1 MVKLQPWQWFILVA
15 PIVSVLIFLLISAG
29 IQIHEW
35 GLSWIWAIVG
45 VLFVG
50 WRWLLV
56 TWTRPVMREDA
67 RISQTTASAN
77 PVFGRALM
85 SVDATVDQAKTAEIQ
100 MDVALRAILEDSAQ
114 DPPVWQ
120 DLNQFRSRCLALVTT
135 IALIYSPGAKQ
146 PLLNIYVPQ
155 AYGLLRGT
163 IDDLDQWMEKLSPVL
178 NKLTIAQ
185 AYEYYEITQKIAPS
199 AQKVWK
205 LWQKARWLIN
215 PAAAAASTATKSIGN
230 RANIELLGNLSQLLR
245 EQLLRNLTK
254 SAIDL
259 YAPASPVRAAHPAPS
274 TPTSLTSPMSPTSVS
289 SPTSPVSPTSVASP
303 ADARMAGV
311 GAGDAA
317 PTIALQTLLAQSTP
331 TRTALETDPLNL
343 LLLGRTGAGKTSLIN
358 TLFTAPIAP
367 IDALPN
373 TDRIT
378 HYNWQTP
385 DGDRLILWDTPG
397 YEQADRPDIRAQVL
411 TQALTC
417 DIILLVTPALDP
429 ALQMDL
435 DLITDLRAQIPDR
448 PIFILITQVDRLRPI
463 REWQPPYH
471 WETGQRPKEIAIREA
486 LTYRRETLP
495 LVSGLFPIVTDGPD
509 RTAWGIDPVA
519 QAIVSSLNPTQ
530 QTRLARFLTSL
541 SAQALAA
548 ETLIAQSHAQITMTQ
563 SLTTWLK
570 SPVLSFLS
578 TLATGTPELGLLLAT
593 QIPVEQ
599 IPLILGK
606 LQLAY
611 DLFSLLTAAQNSA
624 QNSAQNTPQPR
635 SFNLLVLWPALIQ
648 SSGNGDQDARAFGRL
663 MVEYWTGGLPSE
675 QLRDRLDQLLAL
687 ELD

>member
-1 MVKLQPWQWFILVA
+1 MVNLQSWQWIILVA
-15 PIVSVLIFLLISAG
+15 PIASVVFFLLVSAG
-29 IQIHEW
+29 IQIHAW
-35 GLSWIWAIVG
+35 GLSYIWAIVG
-45 VLFVG
+45 VVFVG

-56 TWTRPVMREDA
+56 TWTRPVMRED
-67 RISQTTASAN
+67 IVKEQVESLSQSVSSDSPSSELSQIQTN
-77 PVFGRALM
+77 EAL
-85 SVDATVDQAKTAEIQ
+85 Q
-100 MDVALRAILEDSAQ
+100 AILDDSAQ

-120 DLNQFRSRCLALVTT
+120 DLNQFRSRASELVTT
-135 IALIYSPGAKQ
+135 IALIHSPRAKQ

-185 AYEYYEITQKIAPS
+185 AYEYYEITQKFAPS

-215 PAAAAASTATKSIGN
+215 PAAAAANTATQGISN

-254 SAIDL
+254 SAIAL
-259 YAPASPVRAAHPAPS
+259 YSPAVRAAHPAPS
-274 TPTSLTSPMSPTSVS
+274 SH
-289 SPTSPVSPTSVASP
+289 VSPAP
-303 ADARMAGV
+303 ARTTGV

-317 PTIALQTLLAQSTP
+317 PPITLQTLLAQSTP
-331 TRTALETDPLNL
+331 TQTALQTDPLNL
-343 LLLGRTGAGKTSLIN
+343 LLLGRTSAGKSSLIN
-358 TLFTAPIAP
+358 TLFTAPMVP
-367 IDALPN
+367 TDALPN

-378 HYNWQTP
+378 HYDWQTP

-397 YEQADRPDIRAQVL
+397 YEQADRPDFRAQVL
-411 TQALTC
+411 THALTC

-435 DLITDLRAQIPDR
+435 DLITDLRAQVPDR
-448 PIFILITQVDRLRPI
+448 PIFVLITQIDRLRPI

-471 WETGQRPKEIAIREA
+471 WETGQRPKERAIRDA
-486 LTYRRETLP
+486 LAYRRETLP
-495 LVSGLFPIVTDGPD
+495 PVSGLFPIVTDGPD

-519 QAIVSSLNPTQ
+519 QAIVSSLDPTQ
-530 QTRLARFLTSL
+530 QARLARFLTSL

-548 ETLIAQSHAQITMTQ
+548 ETLIARYQVQITTTQ

-570 SPVLSFLS
+570 SPVLSVLS
-578 TLATGTPELGLLLAT
+578 NLTTGTPELGLLLAT

-599 IPLILGK
+599 IPLVIGK

-611 DLFSLLTAAQNSA
+611 DLFNLLTAAQNKA
-624 QNSAQNTPQPR
+624 QNKVQPR
-635 SFNLLVLWPALIQ
+635 SFNLLALWPALMQ
-648 SSGNGDQDARAFGRL
+648 SSENGDQDARAFGRL
-663 MVEYWTGGLPSE
+663 MVEYWTGELPSD

-687 ELD
+687 ELS

>member
-1 MVKLQPWQWFILVA
+1 MVNLQSWQWTILVA
-15 PIVSVLIFLLISAG
+15 PIASVFFFLLISAG
-29 IQIHEW
+29 IQIHAW
-35 GLSWIWAIVG
+35 GLSYIWAIVG
-45 VLFVG
+45 VVFVG

-56 TWTRPVMREDA
+56 RWTRPVMQEDA
-67 RISQTTASAN
+67 ITERSESLPQSLPGAIPSSGPVQIPVQIQTN
-77 PVFGRALM
+77 EAL
-85 SVDATVDQAKTAEIQ
+85 Q
-100 MDVALRAILEDSAQ
+100 AILKDSAH

-120 DLNQFRSRCLALVTT
+120 DVNQFRSRALELVTT
-135 IALIYSPGAKQ
+135 IALIHSPGAKQ

-185 AYEYYEITQKIAPS
+185 AYEYYEITQRIAPS

-215 PAAAAASTATKSIGN
+215 PAAAAANTATQGISN

-245 EQLLRNLTK
+245 EQLLRNLTQ
-254 SAIDL
+254 SAIAL
-259 YAPASPVRAAHPAPS
+259 YAPAP
-274 TPTSLTSPMSPTSVS
+274 S
-289 SPTSPVSPTSVASP
+289 SPPSHPPTTIPSSPVSPPPTVA
-303 ADARMAGV
+303 RTRV
-311 GAGDAA
+311 GAGGAA
-317 PTIALQTLLAQSTP
+317 PTIAASWTEPPIASITLQTLLTQSISTQ
-331 TRTALETDPLNL
+331 TALQTDPLNI
-343 LLLGRTGAGKTSLIN
+343 LLLGRTSAGKSSLIN
-358 TLFTAPIAP
+358 TLFTVPMVP
-367 IDALPN
+367 TDALPN

-378 HYNWQTP
+378 HYDWQTP

-397 YEQADRPDIRAQVL
+397 YEQADRPDFRAQVL

-435 DLITDLRAQIPDR
+435 DLITDLRGQVPDR
-448 PIFILITQVDRLRPI
+448 PIFVLITQVDRLRPI

-471 WETGQRPKEIAIREA
+471 WETGQRPKEQAIRNA

-495 LVSGLFPIVTDGPD
+495 PVSGLFPIVTDGPD

-519 QAIVSSLNPTQ
+519 QAIVSSLDPTQ
-530 QTRLARFLTSL
+530 QARLARFLTNL

-548 ETLIAQSHAQITMTQ
+548 ENLIARYQVQITTTQ

-570 SPVLSFLS
+570 SPVLSVLS
-578 TLATGTPELGLLLAT
+578 NLTIGTPELGLLLAT

-599 IPLILGK
+599 IPLVVGK

-611 DLFSLLTAAQNSA
+611 DLFNLLTAAKNKA
-624 QNSAQNTPQPR
+624 QLR
-635 SFNLLVLWPALIQ
+635 SFNLLALWPALMQ

-663 MVEYWTGGLPSE
+663 MVEYWTGALPTDH
-675 QLRDRLDQLLAL
+675 LRDRLDQLLAD
-687 ELD
+687 ELN

>member
-1 MVKLQPWQWFILVA
+1 MVKLQSWQWIILVA
-15 PIVSVLIFLLISAG
+15 PIASVVLFLLISAG
-29 IQIHEW
+29 IQIHAW
-35 GLSWIWAIVG
+35 GLSYVWAIVG
-45 VLFVG
+45 VVFVG

-56 TWTRPVMREDA
+56 RWTRPVMREDL
-67 RISQTTASAN
+67 IKGQVTKEQVTKEQVTKEQVESLSQSVSSAIPSSRSASIQTQTEQTQTDK
-77 PVFGRALM
+77 ALQ
-85 SVDATVDQAKTAEIQ
+85 S
-100 MDVALRAILEDSAQ
+100 ILEDSAQ

-120 DLNQFRSRCLALVTT
+120 DLNQFRSRALELVTR
-135 IALIYSPGAKQ
+135 IALIHSPGAKQ

-185 AYEYYEITQKIAPS
+185 AYEYYELTQKFAPS

-205 LWQKARWLIN
+205 VWQKVRWLIN
-215 PAAAAASTATKSIGN
+215 PAAAAANTATQGIGN
-230 RANIELLGNLSQLLR
+230 RANAELLGNLSQLLR
-245 EQLLRNLTK
+245 EQLLCNLTQ
-254 SAIDL
+254 SAIAL
-259 YAPASPVRAAHPAPS
+259 YAPR
-274 TPTSLTSPMSPTSVS
+274 TE
-289 SPTSPVSPTSVASP
+289 
-303 ADARMAGV
+303 V
-311 GAGDAA
+311 GTGDSA
-317 PTIALQTLLAQSTP
+317 PTIASSLASSWTEPPTASITLQTLLTQSTS
-331 TRTALETDPLNL
+331 TQTALQTEPLNL
-343 LLLGRTGAGKTSLIN
+343 LLLGRTSAGKSSLIN
-358 TLFTAPIAP
+358 TLFTAPMAP
-367 IDALPN
+367 TDALPN
-373 TDRIT
+373 TDHIT

-385 DGDRLILWDTPG
+385 DGNRLILWDTPG
-397 YEQADRPDIRAQVL
+397 YEQADRPDFRNQVL

-435 DLITDLRAQIPDR
+435 DFITDLRNQVPDR
-448 PIFILITQVDRLRPI
+448 PIFVLMTQVDRLRPI

-471 WETGQRPKEIAIREA
+471 WETGQRPKEVAIRDA

-495 LVSGLFPIVTDGPD
+495 PVSGLFPIVTDGPD

-519 QAIVSSLNPTQ
+519 KAIVSSLDPTQ
-530 QTRLARFLTSL
+530 QARLARFLTSL

-548 ETLIAQSHAQITMTQ
+548 ESLIARYQVQITTTQ

-578 TLATGTPELGLLLAT
+578 NLTIGTPELGLLLAT

-599 IPLILGK
+599 IPLVLGK

-611 DLFSLLTAAQNSA
+611 ELFNLLTAAQNKS
-624 QNSAQNTPQPR
+624 QNKSQNQSQLR
-635 SFNLLVLWPALIQ
+635 SFNLLALWPALME
-648 SSGNGDQDARAFGRL
+648 SSGNGDRDARAFGRL
-663 MVEYWTGGLPSE
+663 MVEYWTDALPAG

-687 ELD
+687 ELN

>member
-1 MVKLQPWQWFILVA
+1 MVKLQSWQWIILVA
-15 PIVSVLIFLLISAG
+15 PIVSVVLFLLISAG
-29 IQIHEW
+29 IQIHAW
-35 GLSWIWAIVG
+35 GLSYIWAIVG
-45 VLFVG
+45 VIFVG

-56 TWTRPVMREDA
+56 RWTRPVIREDLVKGQVTKEQVESL
-67 RISQTTASAN
+67 SQRVSSAIPSSRNAS
-77 PVFGRALM
+77 RQTDEAL
-85 SVDATVDQAKTAEIQ
+85 QF
-100 MDVALRAILEDSAQ
+100 ILQDSAQ

-120 DLNQFRSRCLALVTT
+120 DLNQFRSRALELVTK
-135 IALIYSPGAKQ
+135 IALIHSPGAKQ

-185 AYEYYEITQKIAPS
+185 AYEYYELTQKFAPS
-199 AQKVWK
+199 AQKTWK
-205 LWQKARWLIN
+205 VWQKARWLIN
-215 PAAAAASTATKSIGN
+215 PAAAAANTATQGIGN
-230 RANIELLGNLSQLLR
+230 RANAELLGNLSQLLR
-245 EQLLRNLTK
+245 EQLLRNLTQ
-254 SAIDL
+254 SAIAL
-259 YAPASPVRAAHPAPS
+259 YAPQTKVGAENS
-274 TPTSLTSPMSPTSVS
+274 TPPIES
-289 SPTSPVSPTSVASP
+289 SRTEPPIASI
-303 ADARMAGV
+303 
-311 GAGDAA
+311 
-317 PTIALQTLLAQSTP
+317 TLQTLLAQSTS
-331 TRTALETDPLNL
+331 TQIALQTEPLNL
-343 LLLGRTGAGKTSLIN
+343 LLLGRTSAGKSSLIN
-358 TLFTAPIAP
+358 TLFTAPMAL

-378 HYNWQTP
+378 HYDWQTP

-397 YEQADRPDIRAQVL
+397 YEQADRPDFRAQIL

-435 DLITDLRAQIPDR
+435 DLITDLRAQVPDR
-448 PIFILITQVDRLRPI
+448 PIFVLITQVDRLRPI

-471 WETGQRPKEIAIREA
+471 WETGQRPKEVSIRDA

-495 LVSGLFPIVTDGPD
+495 PVSGLFPIVTDGPD

-530 QTRLARFLTSL
+530 QARLARFLTSL

-548 ETLIAQSHAQITMTQ
+548 ETLISRYQVQITTTQ

-578 TLATGTPELGLLLAT
+578 NLTIGTPELGLLLAT

-599 IPLILGK
+599 IPFVIGK

-611 DLFSLLTAAQNSA
+611 ELFNLLTAAQNKA
-624 QNSAQNTPQPR
+624 QLR
-635 SFNLLVLWPALIQ
+635 SFNLLALWPALMQ
-648 SSGNGDQDARAFGRL
+648 GSGNGDQDARAFGRL
-663 MVEYWTGGLPSE
+663 MVEYWTGALPAG

-687 ELD
+687 ELN